1 MSVFKS
7 FVMFCYCLFF
17 ALFIIVYASLF
28 FLNKKFLFSSFTIAL
43 ITSMISTTLVHY
55 ASQKQTRKQDI
66 LKIGISP
73 DYFPF
78 TYIND
83 DQKLSGF
90 DIELIEEIAK
100 KMGKNIE
107 FKIMNFESLLPS
119 LQLKQVDALI
129 GGLAITEER
138 KKNILATTSYLAHDP
153 FCIITLERNVV
164 EDINDI
170 KNKRGITING
180 YSSGDYLLRENIT
193 TDIHNVK
200 SLPEGLLLLDMQ
212 KGDFYIGS
220 YIAASCIKNVSKKYN
235 IHVLPNEHDRIG
247 IFLHKNNIELSSTI
261 NTIIQEL
268 QDNGFLEGLMKKWNL

>member
-1 MSVFKS
+1 
-7 FVMFCYCLFF
+7 MFCYYLFF
-17 ALFIIVYASLF
+17 AIFIIIYTSLF
-28 FLNKKFLFSSFTIAL
+28 FLNKKFLLSSFTIAL
-43 ITSMISTTLVHY
+43 ITSMISTTLMHY
-55 ASQKQTRKQDI
+55 ASQKQNRGQDI

-100 KMGKNIE
+100 KMRKNIE

-119 LQLKQVDALI
+119 LQLRQVDALI
-129 GGLAITEER
+129 GGLAITKER
-138 KKNILATTSYLAHDP
+138 TKIILATKSYLSNDP
-153 FCIITLERNVV
+153 FCIITLEKNIVN
-164 EDINDI
+164 DINDI

-180 YSSGDYLLRENIT
+180 YSSGDYLLKENIT
-193 TDIHNVK
+193 TDIQSVK

-220 YIAASCIKNVSKKYN
+220 YITASCIKNVPKKYN
-235 IHVLPNEHDRIG
+235 IHVIPNEHDQIV
-247 IFLHKNNIELSSTI
+247 IFLQKNNIELCSEI
-261 NTIIQEL
+261 NTIIEEL
-268 QDNGFLEGLMKKWNL
+268 QYNGFLEGLMKKWNL